1 MKTGIYIHSGSGT
14 GFVGVQKKIDDQIG
28 ILSQY
33 FDVTEVVIK
42 KEKTSLLK
50 SMVWRMPGGSWG
62 AHYRESFNII
72 NSINEEKNGV
82 GFFYI
87 RIRPLDRRFVE
98 FLKAIR
104 HSFPESKIIL
114 EYPQYPYLHEYLHSS
129 TMWPWALKDIVY
141 RHNIRKIA
149 DRIVTYSDDD
159 SIMGITTIRTMNGIT
174 VHGIKYKKDIA
185 DDCIDLIAVASM
197 QRHHGYERIIRG
209 IKRYVSSGGDRNIKL
224 HLVGQGPQNEYYKSL
239 SVKLGIADRI
249 VFWGNKHGEE
259 LEELFEMADIGL
271 GSMGFHLIGAQNTIS
286 STLKTREYLAHGL
299 PFLSACNEDI
309 FMKYPDTGF
318 FRHYPDDETDI
329 PIDDV
334 IRFYDELLNRYS
346 GNEDRLR
353 EDIHEFAA
361 KTVDMS
367 VVMRP
372 VVDFIKS

>member
-1 MKTGIYIHSGSGT
+1 M
-14 GFVGVQKKIDDQIG
+14 
-28 ILSQY
+28 L
-33 FDVTEVVIK
+33 
-42 KEKTSLLK
+42 
-50 SMVWRMPGGSWG
+50 
-62 AHYRESFNII
+62 
-72 NSINEEKNGV
+72 
-82 GFFYI
+82 
-87 RIRPLDRRFVE
+87 
-98 FLKAIR
+98 
-104 HSFPESKIIL
+104 SFPEVSLFLLL
-114 EYPQYPYLHEYLHSS
+114 EFLP
-129 TMWPWALKDIVY
+129 
-141 RHNIRKIA
+141 
-149 DRIVTYSDDD
+149 
-159 SIMGITTIRTMNGIT
+159 T
-174 VHGIKYKKDIA
+174 VPPPG
-185 DDCIDLIAVASM
+185 LPL
-197 QRHHGYERIIRG
+197 EF
-209 IKRYVSSGGDRNIKL
+209 L
-224 HLVGQGPQNEYYKSL
+224 L
-239 SVKLGIADRI
+239 SVFEPVLLLVETLLLFSGFLELLFIS
-249 VFWGNKHGEE
+249 VLLLSG
-259 LEELFEMADIGL
+259 LEELFEIADIGL